1 MDCATES
8 MSKDHVLQGTGK
20 HNLAAKLSYNIIFRM
35 RQIEIEYKL
44 TKVVLFARVV
54 LTKIND

>member
-20 HNLAAKLSYNIIFRM
+20 HNLAAKLSYNIIM

-44 TKVVLFARVV
+44 TKVVLFTRVV

>member
-1 MDCATES
+1 

-20 HNLAAKLSYNIIFRM
+20 HNLAAKLSYNIIM

-44 TKVVLFARVV
+44 TKVVLFTRVV